1 MSRLVVSVLAA
12 VVATVATGCNNTSA
26 PTAPTTPQVPT
37 VTESFASTLTINGA
51 VTHPFIVGTP
61 GTVSATLLTVGSG
74 TDTVVGIAL
83 GTWNTTTES
92 CQIII
97 ANDNAVQGRI
107 LVGTAQ
113 TSGAFCVR
121 VYDVGKLSAATSYD
135 VAVTH
140 Q

>member
-1 MSRLVVSVLAA
+1 MSRVVLGALVCLAA
-12 VVATVATGCNNTSA
+12 STAGCNNSTS
-26 PTAPTTPQVPT
+26 PVDPSPVVPT
-37 VTESFASTLTINGA
+37 LTEAFAGTVTLNGA

-61 GTVSATLLTVGSG
+61 GTVTASLVTVETG
-74 TDTVVGIAL
+74 TETVIGMSL
-83 GTWNTTTES
+83 GAWNTTTES

-107 LVGTAQ
+107 IIGTAQ

-121 VYDVGKLSAATSYD
+121 LYDVGKLTAPTSYD
-135 VAVTH
+135 VTVTH

>member
-12 VVATVATGCNNTSA
+12 LAAVVATGCNNTSA

-51 VTHPFIVGTP
+51 VTHPFLVGTP
-61 GTVSATLLTVGSG
+61 GTVAATLLTVGTG
-74 TDTVVGIAL
+74 TDTIVGIAL

-121 VYDVGKLSAATSYD
+121 VYDVGKLTTATTYD
-135 VAVTH
+135 VTVTH